1 MDTYEERAVIDTCVL
16 PDARVADVLLRLA
29 RKGAHKVF
37 WSQRILNSTYRV
49 QRERLGWEQGVT
61 DSYHSQL
68 AKVFPDAVIS
78 GHERW
83 IEQCTNEVNDRHV
96 LACAIEARAKYIVT
110 YNTDDFVDADLAP
123 WNIRALKP
131 SDYLLML
138 YLKDEPLF
146 WTRLGNIAV
155 EKQTTTQ
162 AILNGLLRDCR
173 KFVSHLLAHLNQ

>member
-16 PDARVADVLLRLA
+16 PNAPVADILLRLA
-29 RKGAHKVF
+29 RESVHEVF

-49 QRERLGWEQGVT
+49 QRERLGWEQSVT

-110 YNTDDFVDADLAP
+110 DNTDDFVDADLAS
-123 WNIRALKP
+123 WSIRALKP

-138 YLKDEPLF
+138 YLKNEPLF
-146 WTRLGNIAV
+146 WEHLNGIAIV
-155 EKQTTTQ
+155 KQTTIH
-162 AILNGLLRDCR
+162 AILNGLLRDYR
-173 KFVSHLLAHLNQ
+173 KFASHLLAHLNQ